1 MKISREIKTALIV
14 LLGILTFVWG
24 FDFLKG
30 STLFSKE
37 KIVYTVY
44 NDVEG
49 LVNGA
54 KVSIN
59 GLTIGKITQID
70 FLPYTTKILVT
81 MSIRDNLTF
90 SKKSTALLYETGL
103 IGGKAISIL
112 PDFSEPKPIQTGD
125 TLVAKTKPGLTELVN
140 QQIAPLQQKITS
152 TLTSVDSLF
161 SGVSNVLNKDS
172 QTSLKETL
180 DNLSATAANANKAS
194 LAISQLLQQ
203 NDQSLR
209 KSFVNIEKTSANLS
223 EITDSIRQV
232 DLKKTIANYEAI
244 AIQLNDLLT
253 DLDRGQG
260 TAGRLLKN
268 DSLYLNLNYAV
279 DELGQLIND
288 LKENPKRYV
297 HFSLFGKKEQT
308 YTPKPTSNR

>member
-1 MKISREIKTALIV
+1 MKISREIKTAFIV
-14 LLGILTFVWG
+14 LSGVLAFIWG

-30 STLFSKE
+30 STLFSQE
-37 KIVYTVY
+37 KTVY
-44 NDVEG
+44 AVYDEIEG

-59 GLTIGKITQID
+59 GLTVGKITQID
-70 FLPYTTKILVT
+70 FLPNTTKILVT
-81 MSIRDNLTF
+81 MNIRDNLTF
-90 SKKSTALLYETGL
+90 TKKSRALLYETGL

-112 PDFSEPKPIQTGD
+112 PDFSESNPIQTGD
-125 TLVAKTKPGLTELVN
+125 TLIAETKPGLTELVN

-172 QTSLKETL
+172 QNNLKATL
-180 DNLSATAANANKAS
+180 DNLTETAKNANKAS
-194 LAISQLLQQ
+194 LAITKLLQQ
-203 NDQSLR
+203 NNQSIQ

-223 EITDSIRQV
+223 QITDSIRQV
-232 DLKKTIANYEAI
+232 DLKKTIASYEAI
-244 AIQLNDLLT
+244 AIQLNHLLEE
-253 DLDRGQG
+253 LDQGHG

-268 DSLYLNLNYAV
+268 DSLYTNLNYTIE
-279 DELGQLIND
+279 ELGLLIND

-297 HFSLFGKKEQT
+297 HFSLFGKKNQVYKT
-308 YTPKPTSNR
+308 NTNKQ

>member
-1 MKISREIKTALIV
+1 MKISREIKTAFIV
-14 LLGILTFVWG
+14 LSGVLAFIWG

-30 STLFSKE
+30 STLFSQE
-37 KIVYTVY
+37 KTVY
-44 NDVEG
+44 AVYDEIEG

-59 GLTIGKITQID
+59 GLTVGKITQID
-70 FLPYTTKILVT
+70 FLPNTTKILVT
-81 MSIRDNLTF
+81 MNIRDNLTF
-90 SKKSTALLYETGL
+90 TKKSTALLYETGL

-112 PDFSEPKPIQTGD
+112 PDFSESNPIQTGD
-125 TLVAKTKPGLTELVN
+125 TLIAKTKPGLTELVN

-172 QTSLKETL
+172 QNNLKATL
-180 DNLSATAANANKAS
+180 DNLTETAKNANKAS
-194 LAISQLLQQ
+194 LAIAKLLQQ
-203 NDQSLR
+203 NNQSIQ

-223 EITDSIRQV
+223 QITDSIRQV
-232 DLKKTIANYEAI
+232 DLKKTIASYEAI
-244 AIQLNDLLT
+244 AIQLNHLLEE
-253 DLDRGQG
+253 LDQGHG

-268 DSLYLNLNYAV
+268 DSLYTNLNLTIE
-279 DELGQLIND
+279 ELGLLIND

-297 HFSLFGKKEQT
+297 HFSLFGKKQVPYE
-308 YTPKPTSNR
+308 SSDEGE

>member
-1 MKISREIKTALIV
+1 MISREIKTALIV
-14 LLGILTFVWG
+14 IFGILTFVWG
-24 FDFLKG
+24 FDFLRG
-30 STLFSKE
+30 SSLFSNE
-37 KIVYTVY
+37 KTVYTVY
-44 NDVEG
+44 DNVEG
-49 LVNGA
+49 LVSGA

-59 GLTIGKITQID
+59 GLAIGKITQID
-70 FLPYTTKILVT
+70 FLPNTTKILVT

-90 SKKSTALLYETGL
+90 TQKSTALLYETGL

-112 PDFSEPKPIQTGD
+112 PDFSVPQPIQTDD
-125 TLVAKTKPGLTELVN
+125 TLIGKTKPGLTELVN

-161 SGVSNVLNKDS
+161 SGVSNVLNKDA
-172 QTSLKETL
+172 QINLKKTL
-180 DNLSATAANANKAS
+180 DNLSATAANANSAS
-194 LAISQLLQQ
+194 LGITQLLKQ

-232 DLKKTIANYEAI
+232 DLKKTIASYEAI
-244 AIQLNDLLT
+244 AIQLNNLLT
-253 DLDRGQG
+253 DLDQGKG

-268 DSLYLNLNYAV
+268 DSLYLNLNYTIE
-279 DELGQLIND
+279 ELGELIND

-297 HFSLFGKKEQT
+297 HFSLFGK
-308 YTPKPTSNR
+308 TPQAYKPKTE

>member
-1 MKISREIKTALIV
+1 MKISREIKTAFIV
-14 LLGILTFVWG
+14 LSGVLAFIWG

-30 STLFSKE
+30 STLFSQE
-37 KIVYTVY
+37 KTVY
-44 NDVEG
+44 AVYHEIEG

-59 GLTIGKITQID
+59 GLTVGKITQID
-70 FLPYTTKILVT
+70 FLPNTTKILVT
-81 MSIRDNLTF
+81 LNIRDNLTF
-90 SKKSTALLYETGL
+90 TKKSTALLYETGL

-112 PDFSEPKPIQTGD
+112 PDFSESNPIQTGD
-125 TLVAKTKPGLTELVN
+125 TLIAKTKPGLTELVN

-172 QTSLKETL
+172 QNNLKATL
-180 DNLSATAANANKAS
+180 DNLTETAKNANKAS
-194 LAISQLLQQ
+194 LAIAKLLQQ
-203 NDQSLR
+203 NNQSIQ

-223 EITDSIRQV
+223 QITDSIRQV
-232 DLKKTIANYEAI
+232 DLKKTIASYEAI
-244 AIQLNDLLT
+244 AIQLNHLLEE
-253 DLDRGQG
+253 LDQGHG

-268 DSLYLNLNYAV
+268 DSLYTNLNYTIE
-279 DELGQLIND
+279 ELGLLIND

-297 HFSLFGKKEQT
+297 HFSLFGKKNQVYKT
-308 YTPKPTSNR
+308 NTNKQ

>member
-1 MKISREIKTALIV
+1 MKISREIKTAFIV
-14 LLGILTFVWG
+14 LSGVLAFIWG

-30 STLFSKE
+30 STLFSQE
-37 KIVYTVY
+37 KTVY
-44 NDVEG
+44 AVYDEIEG

-59 GLTIGKITQID
+59 GLTVGKITQID
-70 FLPYTTKILVT
+70 FLPNTTKILVT
-81 MSIRDNLTF
+81 MNIRDNLTF
-90 SKKSTALLYETGL
+90 TKKSTALLYETGL

-112 PDFSEPKPIQTGD
+112 PDFSESNPIQTGD
-125 TLVAKTKPGLTELVN
+125 TLIAKTKPGLTELVN

-172 QTSLKETL
+172 QNNLKATL
-180 DNLSATAANANKAS
+180 DNLTETAKNANKAS
-194 LAISQLLQQ
+194 LAIAKLLQQ
-203 NDQSLR
+203 NNQSIQ

-223 EITDSIRQV
+223 QITDSIRQV
-232 DLKKTIANYEAI
+232 DLKKTIASYEAI
-244 AIQLNDLLT
+244 AIQLNHLLEE
-253 DLDRGQG
+253 LDQGHG

-268 DSLYLNLNYAV
+268 DSLYTNLNYTIE
-279 DELGQLIND
+279 ELGLLIND

-297 HFSLFGKKEQT
+297 HFSLFGKKNQVYKT
-308 YTPKPTSNR
+308 NTNKQ

>member
-1 MKISREIKTALIV
+1 MNISREIKTAFIV
-14 LLGILTFVWG
+14 LSGVLAFIWG

-30 STLFSKE
+30 STLFSQE
-37 KIVYTVY
+37 KTVY
-44 NDVEG
+44 AVYDEIEG

-70 FLPYTTKILVT
+70 FLPNTTKILVA
-81 MSIRDNLTF
+81 MNIRDNLTF
-90 SKKSTALLYETGL
+90 TKKSTALLYETGL

-112 PDFSEPKPIQTGD
+112 PDFSEPNPIQTGD
-125 TLVAKTKPGLTELVN
+125 TLIAKTKPGLTELVN

-172 QTSLKETL
+172 QNNLKATL
-180 DNLSATAANANKAS
+180 DNLSETAKNANKAS
-194 LAISQLLQQ
+194 LAIAKLLRQ
-203 NDQSLR
+203 NNQSIQN
-209 KSFVNIEKTSANLS
+209 SFVNIEKTSANLS
-223 EITDSIRQV
+223 QITDSIRQV
-232 DLKKTIANYEAI
+232 DLKKTIASYEAI
-244 AIQLNDLLT
+244 AIQLNQLLEE
-253 DLDRGQG
+253 LDQGNG

-268 DSLYLNLNYAV
+268 DSLYTNLNYTIE
-279 DELGQLIND
+279 ELGLLIND

-297 HFSLFGKKEQT
+297 HFSLFGKKNQVYKT
-308 YTPKPTSNR
+308 NTNKQ

>member
-1 MKISREIKTALIV
+1 MKISREIKTAFIV
-14 LLGILTFVWG
+14 LSGVLAFIWG

-30 STLFSKE
+30 STLFSQE
-37 KIVYTVY
+37 KTVY
-44 NDVEG
+44 AVYDEIEG

-59 GLTIGKITQID
+59 GLTVGKITQID
-70 FLPYTTKILVT
+70 FLPNTTKILVT
-81 MSIRDNLTF
+81 MNIRDNLTF
-90 SKKSTALLYETGL
+90 TKKSTALLYETGL

-112 PDFSEPKPIQTGD
+112 PDFSESNPIQTGD
-125 TLVAKTKPGLTELVN
+125 TLIAKTKPGLTELVN

-172 QTSLKETL
+172 QNNLKATL
-180 DNLSATAANANKAS
+180 DNLTETAKNANKAS
-194 LAISQLLQQ
+194 LAIAKLLQK
-203 NDQSLR
+203 NNQSIQ

-223 EITDSIRQV
+223 QITDSIRQV
-232 DLKKTIANYEAI
+232 DLKKTIASYEAI
-244 AIQLNDLLT
+244 AIQLNHLLEE
-253 DLDRGQG
+253 LDQGHG

-268 DSLYLNLNYAV
+268 DSLYTNLNYTIE
-279 DELGQLIND
+279 ELGLLIND

-297 HFSLFGKKEQT
+297 HFSLFGKKNQVYKT
-308 YTPKPTSNR
+308 NTNKQ

>member
-1 MKISREIKTALIV
+1 MKISREIKTAFIV
-14 LLGILTFVWG
+14 LSGVLAFIWG

-30 STLFSKE
+30 STLFSQE
-37 KIVYTVY
+37 KTVY
-44 NDVEG
+44 AVYDEIEG

-59 GLTIGKITQID
+59 GLTVGKITQID
-70 FLPYTTKILVT
+70 FLPNTTKILVT
-81 MSIRDNLTF
+81 MNIRDNLTF
-90 SKKSTALLYETGL
+90 TKKSTALLYETGL

-112 PDFSEPKPIQTGD
+112 PDFSESNPIQTGD
-125 TLVAKTKPGLTELVN
+125 TLIAKTKPGLTELVN

-172 QTSLKETL
+172 QNNLKATL
-180 DNLSATAANANKAS
+180 DNLTETAKNANKAS
-194 LAISQLLQQ
+194 LAIAKLLQQ
-203 NDQSLR
+203 NNQSIQ

-223 EITDSIRQV
+223 QITDSIRQV
-232 DLKKTIANYEAI
+232 DLKKTIASYEAI
-244 AIQLNDLLT
+244 AIQLNHLLEK
-253 DLDRGQG
+253 LDQGHG

-268 DSLYLNLNYAV
+268 DSLYTNLNYTIE
-279 DELGQLIND
+279 ELGLLIND

-297 HFSLFGKKEQT
+297 HFSLFGKKNQVYKT
-308 YTPKPTSNR
+308 NTNKQ

>member
-1 MKISREIKTALIV
+1 MKISREIKTAFIV
-14 LLGILTFVWG
+14 LSGVLAFIWG

-30 STLFSKE
+30 STLFSQE
-37 KIVYTVY
+37 KTVY
-44 NDVEG
+44 AVYDEIEG

-59 GLTIGKITQID
+59 GLTVGKITQID
-70 FLPYTTKILVT
+70 FLPNTTKILVT
-81 MSIRDNLTF
+81 MNIRDNLTF
-90 SKKSTALLYETGL
+90 TKKSTALLYETGL

-112 PDFSEPKPIQTGD
+112 PDFSESNPIQTGD
-125 TLVAKTKPGLTELVN
+125 TLIAKTKPGLTELIN

-172 QTSLKETL
+172 QNNLKATL
-180 DNLSATAANANKAS
+180 DNLTETAKNANKAS
-194 LAISQLLQQ
+194 LAIAKLLQQ
-203 NDQSLR
+203 NNQSIQ

-223 EITDSIRQV
+223 QITDSIRQV
-232 DLKKTIANYEAI
+232 DLKKTIASYEAI
-244 AIQLNDLLT
+244 AIQLNHLLEE
-253 DLDRGQG
+253 LDQGHG

-268 DSLYLNLNYAV
+268 DSLYTNLNYTIE
-279 DELGQLIND
+279 ELGLLIND

-297 HFSLFGKKEQT
+297 HFSLFGKKNQVYKT
-308 YTPKPTSNR
+308 NTNKQ

>member
-1 MKISREIKTALIV
+1 LKISREIKTAFIV
-14 LLGILTFVWG
+14 LSGVLAFIWG

-30 STLFSKE
+30 STLFSQE
-37 KIVYTVY
+37 KTVY
-44 NDVEG
+44 AVYDEIEG

-59 GLTIGKITQID
+59 GLTVGKITQID
-70 FLPYTTKILVT
+70 FLPNTTKILVT
-81 MSIRDNLTF
+81 MNIRDNLTF
-90 SKKSTALLYETGL
+90 TKKSTALLYETGL

-112 PDFSEPKPIQTGD
+112 PDFSESNPIQTGD
-125 TLVAKTKPGLTELVN
+125 TLIAKTKPGLTELVN

-172 QTSLKETL
+172 QNNLKATL
-180 DNLSATAANANKAS
+180 DNLTETAKNANKAS
-194 LAISQLLQQ
+194 LAIAKLLQQ
-203 NDQSLR
+203 NNQSIQ

-223 EITDSIRQV
+223 QITDSIRQV
-232 DLKKTIANYEAI
+232 DLKKTIASYEAI
-244 AIQLNDLLT
+244 AIQLNHLLEE
-253 DLDRGQG
+253 LDQGHG

-268 DSLYLNLNYAV
+268 DSLYTNLNYTIE
-279 DELGQLIND
+279 ELGLLIND

-297 HFSLFGKKEQT
+297 HFSLFGKKNQVYKT
-308 YTPKPTSNR
+308 NTNKQ